1 MGMDQKPH
9 TLWDRMAFE
18 DGGRERERERTLVV
32 LRFSIQDML
41 LLFIGL
47 FGELHVGVKSFLR
60 AFGSLEVHTLV
71 TSQRLHVKVA
81 CYHNVRL

>member
-1 MGMDQKPH
+1 MGMDQKPR
-9 TLWDRMAFE
+9 TLWDKIVFE
-18 DGGRERERERTLVV
+18 DGGRKRTLVV